1 MRDDGRWEEVNGE
14 HGVDTDRVGHSC
26 ESVRYLAFALSPFPG
41 TPPPFLGFL
50 QSLQVWR
57 LVHLRPGLFNVSRSM
72 SHGCPRSASTQGALH
87 KSHDPPLF
95 TGPKLRAT
103 PSSSAVGSDPQSL

>member
-1 MRDDGRWEEVNGE
+1 MMIDEGMMGGGE
-14 HGVDTDRVGHSC
+14 RRTRSGHRQGGSA
-26 ESVRYLAFALSPFPG
+26 RYLAFALSPFPG

-72 SHGCPRSASTQGALH
+72 SHGCPRSASARRRE
-87 KSHDPPLF
+87 D
-95 TGPKLRAT
+95 
-103 PSSSAVGSDPQSL
+103 